1 MEESDILISLIEI
14 LKIHQKVIDYDK
26 LKDPDDYTPA
36 IRSLATLELMFEYL
50 IKEYNTIFENA
61 AVIVYTIVAK
71 HPFFNGN
78 KRTGYEA
85 MNFIIEDGGYRFT
98 STDEEMIEFI
108 VRIAT
113 TEKEMS
119 IGEIKEWIIRNTK
132 RYDNIESKRCT

>member
-1 MEESDILISLIEI
+1 MEESDVLISLIDI

-26 LKDPDDYTPA
+26 FKDPEDYTPA

-50 IKEYNTIFENA
+50 IKESNTIFENA

-108 VRIAT
+108 IRVAT
-113 TEKEMS
+113 TENEMS
-119 IGEIKEWIIRNTK
+119 IEEIKEWIIRHTEK
-132 RYDNIESKRCT
+132 IL